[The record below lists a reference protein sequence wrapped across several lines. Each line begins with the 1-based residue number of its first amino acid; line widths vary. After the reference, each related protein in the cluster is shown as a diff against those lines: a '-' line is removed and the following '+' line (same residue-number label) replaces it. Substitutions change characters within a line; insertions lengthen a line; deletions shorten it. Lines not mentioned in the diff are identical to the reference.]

1 MIFYLALIGMVY
13 CCWVN
18 KYTHIFFII
27 ICITIIGYT
36 FLLSNLSNRHITWS
50 IIFLLL
56 NLSIVNESAKVNR
69 HFIWSTIIPTL
80 LVIHYNWRNHTF
92 IRTYIIFIWVSLGI
106 INLIIWNN
114 MEVNVPIV
122 LVFTFIVR
130 SLIFRFLLDDL
141 PKHFNA
147 LLPEHAPIDEHK
159 LKLLYILSFL
169 SLWMFITVL
178 FVLYIVWRVL

>member
-1 MIFYLALIGMVY
+1 MIFYIALIGIVY

-27 ICITIIGYT
+27 IWMTIIGYN
-36 FLLSNLSNRHITWS
+36 FILRNLSNRHITWS

-56 NLSIVNESAKVNR
+56 NLSIVNESAKVNS
-69 HFIWSTIIPTL
+69 HFIWSRIIPTL

-92 IRTYIIFIWVSLGI
+92 IRTYIILIWISLGI

-122 LVFTFIVR
+122 LVITFIVR
-130 SLIFRFLLDDL
+130 RLIFGFILDGL
-141 PKHFNA
+141 PKRFND

-178 FVLYIVWRVL
+178 FVLYIVWRLL